1 MASKNKLKSK
11 IKPMVKKDHFE
22 ALLENM
28 NDNIKLVAEGQTAF
42 RDEVNARFD
51 VVDQRFAKADQR
63 FAKVDQRFVS
73 FQKETRDNFKTIFD
87 FRDETR
93 DNFKTVFDYLSRIDN
108 ELQDIKKRLQRLDE
122 TKLDKGEFDDLAKRV
137 ARLERELEEC
147 KGSLETKK

>member
-11 IKPMVKKDHFE
+11 IKPAVKKDHFE

-28 NDNIKLVAEGQTAF
+28 NDNIKLVAEGQVAF
-42 RDEVNARFD
+42 RDEIN
-51 VVDQRFAKADQR
+51 QRLTD
-63 FAKVDQRFVS
+63 
-73 FQKETRDNFKTIFD
+73 FQKETRDNFKTIFDFRDETRDNFKTIFD

-93 DNFKTVFDYLSRIDN
+93 DNFKTVFDYLARIDN
-108 ELQDIKKRLQRLDE
+108 ELQDIKNSLKRLDE
-122 TKLDKGEFDDLAKRV
+122 TKLDKSEFDDLAKRV

>member
-1 MASKNKLKSK
+1 
-11 IKPMVKKDHFE
+11 MVKKDHFE

-51 VVDQRFAKADQR
+51 VVDQRFAKA
-63 FAKVDQRFVS
+63 DQRFVS

>member
-11 IKPMVKKDHFE
+11 IKPAVKKDHFE

-28 NDNIKLVAEGQTAF
+28 NDNIKLVAEGQTSF
-42 RDEVNARFD
+42 REEVNARFD
-51 VVDQRFAKADQR
+51 GVDQRFTA
-63 FAKVDQRFVS
+63 
-73 FQKETRDNFKTIFD
+73 FQKETRANFKTIFD

-93 DNFKTVFDYLSRIDN
+93 ANFKTIFDFRDETHANFKTVFGYLSRIDN
-108 ELQDIKKRLQRLDE
+108 ELQDIKISLKRLDE

-137 ARLERELEEC
+137 ARLERELKEC